1 MVISLK
7 NQFPMNITIVSR
19 DKIPATKY
27 GGSER
32 VIWGLGYELS
42 KMGHQV
48 TFIVATGSSCDFGE
62 VIVYDPQVDLE
73 NLIPKDTDIVHMN
86 FVPQKELSFPYLI
99 TMHGNTGKDDKLPLN
114 TVFISKNHAKRN
126 NSIVFVYN
134 GLLWK
139 DYPSIDL
146 GLKRDHF
153 HFLGK
158 ASWKVKNLKEAAK
171 IAIKSKNKLK
181 VLGGEKW
188 KMYNFKRKPF
198 YTLNPDVSYYG
209 FVDNLLKME
218 IMQHSKGL
226 LFQVKWDEPFGLALI
241 ESLYAGCPVFGSK
254 KGSLPELISKDIGF
268 LSDDIDKI
276 IEAVKT
282 RKFDP
287 IICHKH
293 AIKNFNSKVMTDNY
307 LKLYQKILVGET
319 LNKTAPY
326 AN

>member
-1 MVISLK
+1 
-7 NQFPMNITIVSR
+7 MNIVIVGR

-27 GGSER
+27 GGTER

-42 KMGHQV
+42 KMGHRV
-48 TFIVATGSSCDFGE
+48 TFIVAPGSSCDFGE
-62 VIVYDPQVDLE
+62 VIEYDPKVDLE

-86 FVPQKELSFPYLI
+86 FIPQKELSFPFLM
-99 TMHGNTGKDDKLPLN
+99 TMHGNTAKEDKLSLN
-114 TVFISKNHAKRN
+114 TVFISKNHAERN
-126 NSIVFVYN
+126 HSNVFVYN
-134 GLLWK
+134 GLLWE
-139 DYPSIDL
+139 DYPRIDL
-146 GLKRDHF
+146 KLKRDYL

-158 ASWKVKNLKEAAK
+158 ASWKVKNLKVAAE

-198 YTLNPDVSYYG
+198 YTLNPNISYYG

-226 LFQVKWDEPFGLALI
+226 LFPVKWDEPFGLAQI
-241 ESLYAGCPVFGSK
+241 ESLYAGCPVFGTK
-254 KGSLPELISKDIGF
+254 KGSLPELINEDIGF
-268 LSDDIDKI
+268 LSDDINKI

-282 RKFDP
+282 KKFDP
-287 IICHKH
+287 VICHEY
-293 AIKNFNSKVMTDNY
+293 AIKNFNSKIMTENY
-307 LKLYQKILVGET
+307 LKLYQKILAGET